1 MQLEYQKLEQI
12 AYNFQT
18 ILDNDVKKY
27 RISKN

>member
-12 AYNFQT
+12 ADNVQT
-18 ILDNDVKKY
+18 ILDNEVKKY